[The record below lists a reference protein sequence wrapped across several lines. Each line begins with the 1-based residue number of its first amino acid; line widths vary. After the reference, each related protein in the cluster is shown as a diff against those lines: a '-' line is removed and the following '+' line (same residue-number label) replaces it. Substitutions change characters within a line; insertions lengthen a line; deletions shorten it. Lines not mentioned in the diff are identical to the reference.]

1 MARIILGRIAL
12 AVPVFFIMTML
23 TFFLASLVPG
33 DAATTILGE
42 NATPERV
49 AQLNEELGFNRPIF
63 VQYLDWLGGVFR
75 GDLGVSLYTGEPV
88 ARTLSQRIVPTLSLA
103 ILSTLFASVVGVALG
118 VVAAVRKGWAARV
131 VDTISMLGVSLP
143 NFWVGLLL
151 ITLFAG
157 TLGWLPSVGYV
168 APQTSVSEWLLH
180 LVMPVMAL
188 SFAGLALIA
197 RQARETMSEAL
208 SRDFMRF
215 LQANGVP
222 RRTLIYKYGLRYSAI
237 PILSAISATFITQT
251 AGTVVL
257 ESVFAIPGMGSLV
270 ARATLNHDLAVL
282 QGAVLMF
289 TIIILIA
296 NVLTDVLYSLLNPK
310 VTALA

>member
-1 MARIILGRIAL
+1 MIRIVLGRIGL
-12 AVPVFFIMTML
+12 AIPVFFVMTMA

-42 NATPERV
+42 NATPERIE
-49 AQLNEELGFNRPIF
+49 QLNEELGFSRPVF
-63 VQYLDWLGGVFR
+63 VQYLDWLGGVFS
-75 GDLGVSLYTGEPV
+75 GDLGVSLYTGEEV
-88 ARTLSQRIVPTLSLA
+88 TRTLSQRIVPTLSLA
-103 ILSTLFASVVGVALG
+103 FFSTLVASVLGVILG

-131 VDTISMLGVSLP
+131 VDTISMLGISLP
-143 NFWVGLLL
+143 NFWFGLLL
-151 ITLFAG
+151 ISLFAS
-157 TLGWLPSVGYV
+157 TLRWLPSVGYT
-168 APQTSVSEWLLH
+168 APQVSVSDWLSH
-180 LVMPVMAL
+180 LVLPVMAL

-197 RQARETMSEAL
+197 RQVREAMLEAL

-215 LQANGVP
+215 LQANGIP

-237 PILSAISATFITQT
+237 PIASAISATFITQT
-251 AGTVVL
+251 SGTVVL

-289 TIIILIA
+289 TVIILLA
-296 NVLTDVLYSLLNPK
+296 NVLTDIIYSLLNPK
-310 VTALA
+310 VTAIA